1 MSPYEVRLLI
11 EIDVGLW
18 PLTIKDTPLLSN
30 TVYDFFRR
38 GLIEISEESKLNWK
52 TTKLGRTVCT
62 KFYGVSE
69 SNIKFCGECGQ
80 VIRK

>member
-18 PLTIKDTPLLSN
+18 PLTIKDTLLLSN

-38 GLIEISEESKLNWK
+38 LFAKAKRDRSKIVLFVPK
-52 TTKLGRTVCT
+52 K
-62 KFYGVSE
+62 S
-69 SNIKFCGECGQ
+69 SNLD
-80 VIRK
+80 